1 MKKYLKVDNKFDLK
15 EHLQYQNDT
24 KKHKKIINLNFLSVS
39 TLNIGVYLITPILL
53 GVIIGYNLDIYLK
66 RKPLFTLLFIILG
79 AVSSFYNL
87 FKLTK
92 E

>member
-1 MKKYLKVDNKFDLK
+1 MKNYLKIDNKLDLINSTSKK
-15 EHLQYQNDT
+15 ET
-24 KKHKKIINLNFLSVS
+24 HKNNKNLNFMSIN

-53 GVIIGYNLDIYLK
+53 GVFIGYNLDIYLK
-66 RKPLFTLLFIILG
+66 SKPVFIILFILLG
-79 AVSSFYNL
+79 TFSSFYNL